1 MTDVNQE
8 LLEALQWAIARV
20 NTSHLHGAAFGS
32 YKSAQAAIARAQNG
46 GFSVVDLTVPEI
58 HQTMSRC
65 LDCGV
70 ISETERL
77 LGTDYGAPY
86 CPACGSDN
94 I

>member
-1 MTDVNQE
+1 MTDINKE
-8 LLEALQWAIARV
+8 LLEALERSLNWLASYPGGCAENTYKQAR
-20 NTSHLHGAAFGS
+20 T
-32 YKSAQAAIARAQNG
+32 AIARAQNG